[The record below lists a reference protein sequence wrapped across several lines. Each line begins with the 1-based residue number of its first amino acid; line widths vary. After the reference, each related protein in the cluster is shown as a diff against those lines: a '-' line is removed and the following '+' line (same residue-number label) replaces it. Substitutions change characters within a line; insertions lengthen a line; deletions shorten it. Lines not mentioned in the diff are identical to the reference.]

1 MEVRAATGADAD
13 AIERIRVRAW
23 RVAYRHVF
31 PPAELDAM
39 PIDGSRW
46 RERLL
51 DPPAGWTTLVATRG
65 DEVVGFTALG
75 PSRDGTPVGELY
87 AIYVDPD
94 SWSTGVGR
102 ALLEATEGVLA
113 EAFGEATLW
122 VLEENP
128 RARRFYES
136 FGWTPDGGRQ
146 LFERYG
152 VRAPE
157 VRYRKTLES
166 SSTRSRS

>member
-1 MEVRAATGADAD
+1 MDVRAATEADAE
-13 AIERIRVRAW
+13 AIETIRVRAW

-31 PPAELDAM
+31 PPGELDAM
-39 PIDGSRW
+39 TVDASRW
-46 RERLL
+46 RERLA
-51 DPPAGWTTLVATRG
+51 DPPTGWSTLVAVREG
-65 DEVVGFTALG
+65 EVVGFTALG
-75 PSRDGTPVGELY
+75 PSRDGSPVGELY

-94 SWSTGVGR
+94 AWSTGAGR
-102 ALLEATEGVLA
+102 ALLRTTEDVLA
-113 EAFGEATLW
+113 GVFGEATLW

-152 VRAPE
+152 VRTPE
-157 VRYRKTLES
+157 LRYRKTLAS
-166 SSTRSRS
+166 SSRS

>member
-1 MEVRAATGADAD
+1 MEVRTATERDAD
-13 AIERIRVRAW
+13 AIESIRVRAW

-39 PIDGSRW
+39 PIDATRW
-46 RERLL
+46 RERLAE
-51 DPPAGWTTLVATRG
+51 PPTGWTTLVATR
-65 DEVVGFTALG
+65 ENAVVGFTALG
-75 PSRDGTPVGELY
+75 PSRDGAAVGELY

-94 SWSTGVGR
+94 DWSTGAGR
-102 ALLEATEGVLA
+102 ALIQATEDVLA
-113 EAFGEATLW
+113 QAYGEATLW

-128 RARRFYES
+128 RARHFYES
-136 FGWTPDGGRQ
+136 FGWAPDGGRQ

-157 VRYRKTLES
+157 LRYRKTLAS
-166 SSTRSRS
+166 SSRS

>member
-1 MEVRAATGADAD
+1 MRVRTATAGDAD

-39 PIDGSRW
+39 PIDASRW
-46 RERLL
+46 RERLAE
-51 DPPAGWTTLVATRG
+51 PPSGWTTLVADRDG
-65 DEVVGFTALG
+65 EVVGFTALG
-75 PSRDGTPVGELY
+75 PSRDGAPIGELY
-87 AIYVDPD
+87 AIYVEPD
-94 SWSTGVGR
+94 AWSTGAGR
-102 ALLEATEGVLA
+102 ALIQATEDVLA
-113 EAFGEATLW
+113 ETFGEATLW

-136 FGWTPDGGRQ
+136 FGWTHDGGRQ

-166 SSTRSRS
+166 SNTRSRS

>member
-1 MEVRAATGADAD
+1 MKVRAATELDAD
-13 AIERIRVRAW
+13 AIEGVRVRAW

-46 RERLL
+46 RERLAG
-51 DPPAGWTTLVATRG
+51 PPNGWTTLVATRG
-65 DEVVGFTALG
+65 GDVVGFTALG

-94 SWSTGVGR
+94 AWSSGAGR
-102 ALLEATEGVLA
+102 ALIQATEEVLA
-113 EAFGEATLW
+113 EAFDEATLW

-136 FGWTPDGGRQ
+136 FGWAPDGGRQ
-146 LFERYG
+146 MFERYG

-157 VRYRKTLES
+157 VRYRKALES

>member
-1 MEVRAATGADAD
+1 MEVRNATEADAD
-13 AIERIRVRAW
+13 TIERIRVRAW

-39 PIDGSRW
+39 PIDASRW
-46 RERLL
+46 RDRLV
-51 DPPAGWTTLVATRG
+51 DPPSGWATLVAVRDG
-65 DEVVGFTALG
+65 VVVGFTALG
-75 PSRDGTPVGELY
+75 PSRDGAPVGELY

-94 SWSTGVGR
+94 AWSTGAGR
-102 ALLEATEGVLA
+102 ALLQATEDVLA
-113 EAFGEATLW
+113 DAFDEATLW

-136 FGWTPDGGRQ
+136 FGWSPDGSRQ

-157 VRYRKTLES
+157 VRYRKTLVS
-166 SSTRSRS
+166 DT